1 MTMHKGKSYLFA
13 VLLSLTAA
21 PQSIFSHIQLKSQCH
36 VETVC
41 AGPGSIQKQWRQV
54 RVDGIIGERGLP
66 GERVSKSVRS
76 ILSWLNCD

>member
-1 MTMHKGKSYLFA
+1 
-13 VLLSLTAA
+13 
-21 PQSIFSHIQLKSQCH
+21 
-36 VETVC
+36 VC